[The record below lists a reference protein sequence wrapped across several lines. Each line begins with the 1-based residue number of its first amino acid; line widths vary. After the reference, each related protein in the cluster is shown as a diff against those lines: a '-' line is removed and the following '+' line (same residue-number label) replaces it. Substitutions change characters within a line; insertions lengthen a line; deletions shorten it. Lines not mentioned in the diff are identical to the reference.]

1 MNACFI
7 LATRYLLYSLPS
19 RKRLRHD
26 DFHLVCHSVAERL
39 MITNRPVID
48 ENGHVFSK
56 AASRASARSGRRH
69 PALDRTNAAGV
80 FP

>member
-7 LATRYLLYSLPS
+7 LATRYLLSSLPS

-26 DFHLVCHSVAERL
+26 DFHLVCHSVDERL
-39 MITNRPVID
+39 TITNRPIFD
-48 ENGHVFSK
+48 ENDQVFSK
-56 AASRASARSGRRH
+56 AASRASVRSGRRH
-69 PALDRTNAAGV
+69 PALDRTYTAGD